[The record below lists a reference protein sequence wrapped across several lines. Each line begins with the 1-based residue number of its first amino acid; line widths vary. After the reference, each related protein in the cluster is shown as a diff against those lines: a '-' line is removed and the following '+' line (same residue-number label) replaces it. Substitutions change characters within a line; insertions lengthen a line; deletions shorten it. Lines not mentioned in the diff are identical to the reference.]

1 MSNSLIRM
9 TADDLP
15 GLVAFADHIYENT
28 KPDKYPDFKISN
40 DIDNTVKR
48 TKFFSAFML
57 DPSFVDYDVR
67 QCYAVVNES
76 GEYLAAVGA
85 KRWGH
90 MPCWS
95 LGWLLSPAIGMKFV
109 PIFRTIVQE
118 LCAIHEAAG
127 LNEFYVSYP
136 TSRCAAYSKIMLPF
150 RERYYSFVECTVP
163 ARTRSYYSFVHE
175 LMGQAIHPHDMNL
188 RRYILRRE
196 NTEPQSEGGT
206 AQRLKE
212 IK

>member
-9 TADDLP
+9 TAEHLP
-15 GLVAFADHIYENT
+15 GLVEFADHIYENT
-28 KPDKYPDFKISN
+28 DPNKYPDFKISN

-57 DPSFVDYDVR
+57 NPSFVDYDVR

-76 GEYLAAVGA
+76 GEYLAAVGV

-95 LGWLLSPAIGMKFV
+95 LGWLLSPAVGMKFI

-127 LNEFYVSYP
+127 MNEFYVSYP

-150 RERYYSFVECTVP
+150 RERYYLS
-163 ARTRSYYSFVHE
+163 
-175 LMGQAIHPHDMNL
+175 LIH
-188 RRYILRRE
+188 I
-196 NTEPQSEGGT
+196 
-206 AQRLKE
+206 
-212 IK
+212 